1 MQSTPAS
8 SERQRGLLALIGAFS
23 TWGFL
28 PLYLRPLRAVPP
40 VEVMCHRLLWCCLF
54 VLALLALRG
63 ELGQVRAA
71 LRDGK
76 TRARLCASAAFISCN
91 WLLYVW
97 SVTSG
102 HVVEGSLG
110 YFVNPLVNVLLGVA
124 VLRERLERV
133 QWFAVAVAA
142 GGVAYLTW
150 LGGRPP
156 WIALG
161 LAGSFGTYGL
171 IRKTV
176 AVEALAGLASE
187 TLLIAPLGLAYLVAG
202 ELSGHGV
209 GLHAG
214 GITLPL
220 LIFGGPLTAVPLAL
234 FSYGARRV
242 PYSTVGIVQYIGPTQ
257 QLLLGIFVFGEP
269 FPPARAAG
277 FALIWVALA
286 IYAAHGLLRARSTRL
301 AAVPS
306 VVQDMRDSNA

>member
-1 MQSTPAS
+1 MQSTPVS
-8 SERQRGLLALIGAFS
+8 SDRRRGLLALVCAFS

-28 PLYLRPLRAVPP
+28 PLYLKPLRHVPP
-40 VEVMCHRLLWCCLF
+40 LAVMCHRLLWCCLF

-63 ELGQVRAA
+63 ELEQVRAA

-76 TRARLCASAAFISCN
+76 TRLRLCASAALISCN

-97 SVTSG
+97 SVTNG

-124 VLRERLERV
+124 VLGERLERV
-133 QWFAVAVAA
+133 QWIAVAIAAA
-142 GGVAYLTW
+142 GVGYLTW
-150 LGGRPP
+150 LAGRPP

-161 LAGSFGTYGL
+161 LAGSFGSYGL

-187 TLLIAPLGLAYLVAG
+187 TLLIAPLGLAYLVAA
-202 ELSGHGV
+202 ELGGGGA

-214 GITLPL
+214 GWTLPL

-257 QLLLGIFVFGEP
+257 QLLLGILVFGEP
-269 FPPARAAG
+269 FPPQRAAG
-277 FALIWVALA
+277 FALIWIALA
-286 IYAAHGLLRARSTRL
+286 IYAAHGMLRARSMRI
-301 AAVPS
+301 AAVPAAAQP
-306 VVQDMRDSNA
+306 VRDSNA

>member
-8 SERQRGLLALIGAFS
+8 SERQSGLLALICAFS

-54 VLALLALRG
+54 VLALLAARG
-63 ELGQVRAA
+63 ELDHVRAA

-110 YFVNPLVNVLLGVA
+110 YFINPLINVLLGVI
-124 VLRERLERV
+124 VLDERLERV
-133 QWFAVAVAA
+133 QWLAVAIAA

-150 LGGRPP
+150 LAGRPP

-161 LAGSFGTYGL
+161 LAGSFGSYGL

-176 AVEALAGLASE
+176 AVEALPGLASE

-202 ELSGHGV
+202 ELSGRGV

-214 GITLPL
+214 GWTLPL
-220 LIFGGPLTAVPLAL
+220 LLCGGPLTALPLWL

-277 FALIWVALA
+277 FALIWVAIA
-286 IYAAHGLLRARSTRL
+286 IYAGHGLLRARSARQP
-301 AAVPS
+301 AVPA
-306 VVQDMRDSNA
+306 VAQDVRDSNA